1 MHAVRPRYVASMS
14 KTLQVLK
21 MCSSHGISDWSP
33 LRTRSAA
40 TRTTRSFWYMCRE
53 WPPAKSVTACC
64 MTRMDDGIRAFKVK
78 LAAVSR
84 SFDGAVKLKAIC
96 VIGGPDGTSPS
107 KLKVYINRDDLD
119 FSLAESLPAVQEW
132 DLQSQQQGLLDYPT
146 M

>member
-1 MHAVRPRYVASMS
+1 MRFPVSSSCNPR
-14 KTLQVLK
+14 
-21 MCSSHGISDWSP
+21 C
-33 LRTRSAA
+33 
-40 TRTTRSFWYMCRE
+40 
-53 WPPAKSVTACC
+53 
-64 MTRMDDGIRAFKVK
+64 
-78 LAAVSR
+78 